1 MLKYTIK
8 RILLIIPIL
17 MGVIFIVFSIMAL
30 TPGNPGRLILGV
42 NAQPEAVE
50 ALNHELGFDRP
61 FLVRFFDYLNGL
73 LHGDLGTSYRTSQP
87 FTTDLLIRLPV
98 TFRVGFISMIISSI
112 IGMSLGILAAVKQ
125 FTVWDSM
132 TSTIALMFASV
143 PAFFVG
149 LAVVQIFAVRM
160 HLLPPSGVSDW
171 TGYIM
176 PIFTLTIGSIAA
188 IMRFT
193 RTAMLEAVNQDYVRT
208 ARAKGCTEQRTIW
221 KHALKNALIPIIT
234 LLGSSF
240 GTVLGGSI
248 IVENVFNLPG
258 LGNYILTAIR
268 SKDIPIVLSSTVIL
282 AAFFC
287 IVMVIVDLLY
297 AVVDPRV
304 RERYNR

>member
-17 MGVIFIVFSIMAL
+17 LGVIFIVFSIMAL
-30 TPGNPGRLILGV
+30 TPGDPGRLILGV
-42 NAQPEAVE
+42 NAQPEQVA

-61 FLVRFFDYLNGL
+61 FFVRFFDYLGGL
-73 LHGDLGTSYRTSQP
+73 LRGDLGRSYRTSMP
-87 FTTDLLIRLPV
+87 FTKDLLIRLPV
-98 TFRVGFISMIISSI
+98 TFNVGVISMIISSI
-112 IGMSLGILAAVKQ
+112 IGISLGILAAVKQ
-125 FTVWDSM
+125 FTVWDSL
-132 TSTIALMFASV
+132 TSTTALLFASI

-149 LAVVQIFAVRM
+149 LSVVLIFGVR
-160 HLLPPSGVSDW
+160 LKWLPTGGLEDW
-171 TGYIM
+171 KSYIM
-176 PIFTLTIGSIAA
+176 PVFTLTIGSIASV
-188 IMRFT
+188 MRFT

-208 ARAKGCTEQRTIW
+208 ARAKGCSERKVVW

-234 LLGSSF
+234 LLGSAF

-258 LGNYILTAIR
+258 LGTYILNAIR
-268 SKDIPIVLSSTVIL
+268 SKDIPVVLSSTVVL

-287 IVMVIVDLLY
+287 VVMVVVDLLY

>member
-8 RILLIIPIL
+8 RVLLIIPIL
-17 MGVIFIVFSIMAL
+17 LGVIFIVFTIMSL
-30 TPGNPGRLILGV
+30 TPGDPGRLILGI
-42 NAQPEAVE
+42 NAQPEAVA

-61 FLVRFFDYLNGL
+61 FLVRFFSYLNDL

-87 FTTDLLIRLPV
+87 FATDLIIRLPV

-125 FTVWDSM
+125 FTVWDSL
-132 TSTIALMFASV
+132 TSTIALTFASV

-149 LAVVQIFAVRM
+149 LAVVQIFAIRL

-171 TGYIM
+171 TGYIL
-176 PIFTLTIGSIAA
+176 PIFTLTIGSIAS

-208 ARAKGCTEQRTIW
+208 ARAKGCTERRVIW
-221 KHALKNALIPIIT
+221 KHTLKNAMLPIIT

-287 IVMVIVDLLY
+287 VVMVIVDLLY

>member
-8 RILLIIPIL
+8 RVLLIIPIL
-17 MGVIFIVFSIMAL
+17 LGVIFIVFTIMSL
-30 TPGNPGRLILGV
+30 TPGDPGRLILGI
-42 NAQPEAVE
+42 NAQPEAVA

-61 FLVRFFDYLNGL
+61 FLVRFFSYLNDL

-87 FTTDLLIRLPV
+87 FATDLIIRLPV

-125 FTVWDSM
+125 FTVWDSL
-132 TSTIALMFASV
+132 TSTIALTFASV
-143 PAFFVG
+143 PSFFVG
-149 LAVVQIFAVRM
+149 LAVVQIFAIRM

-171 TGYIM
+171 TGYIL
-176 PIFTLTIGSIAA
+176 PIFTLTIGSIAS

-208 ARAKGCTEQRTIW
+208 ARAKGCTERRVIW
-221 KHALKNALIPIIT
+221 KHTLKNAMLPIIT

-287 IVMVIVDLLY
+287 VVMVIVDLLY

>member
-8 RILLIIPIL
+8 RVLLIIPIL
-17 MGVIFIVFSIMAL
+17 LGVIFIVFSIMAL
-30 TPGNPGRLILGV
+30 TPGNPGRLILGI

-61 FLVRFFDYLNGL
+61 FLVRFFSYLNDL

-87 FTTDLLIRLPV
+87 FTTDLVLRLPV

-132 TSTIALMFASV
+132 TSTIALMFASI
-143 PAFFVG
+143 PSFFVG

-248 IVENVFNLPG
+248 ITENVFNLPG

-297 AVVDPRV
+297 AVVDPRI